1 MKQEKNFIFDKI
13 KCNILIVDDS
23 KTILA
28 TAQMALEEMVNK
40 GIIQFATY
48 LNPAELRDA
57 LVSGNEDYDLLIS
70 DINMAQMSGLD
81 LATELKS
88 HEKFKNRP
96 ILILTTESSPEMKA
110 RGKAI
115 GVTGWM
121 VKPFSDDKLVKAI
134 NMVLGL

>member
-1 MKQEKNFIFDKI
+1 MSKRV
-13 KCNILIVDDS
+13 ILVDDS

-28 TAQMALEEMVNK
+28 TAQMALEEMINK
-40 GIIQFATY
+40 GIIQLATY
-48 LNPAELRDA
+48 LNPAELRSA
-57 LVSGNEDYDLLIS
+57 LLSGNEDYDLLIS

-81 LATELKS
+81 LAEELKT
-88 HEKFKNRP
+88 HDKFKNRP
-96 ILILTTESSPEMKA
+96 ILILTTESSPDMKA

-134 NMVLGL
+134 TMVLGL

>member
-1 MKQEKNFIFDKI
+1 MSKRV
-13 KCNILIVDDS
+13 ILVDDS

-28 TAQMALEEMVNK
+28 TAQMALEEMVTK
-40 GIIQFATY
+40 GLIQFATY

-57 LVSGNEDYDLLIS
+57 LLSGNEDYDLLIS

-81 LATELKS
+81 LAEELKS

>member
-1 MKQEKNFIFDKI
+1 MSKRV
-13 KCNILIVDDS
+13 ILVDDS

-28 TAQMALEEMVNK
+28 TAQMALEELVTK
-40 GIIQFATY
+40 GLIQFATY

-57 LVSGNEDYDLLIS
+57 LLSGNEDYDLLIS

-81 LATELKS
+81 LAEELKS

>member
-1 MKQEKNFIFDKI
+1 MSKRV
-13 KCNILIVDDS
+13 ILVDDS

-40 GIIQFATY
+40 GVIQLATY

-57 LVSGNEDYDLLIS
+57 LLRGMEDYDLLIS

-81 LATELKS
+81 LAEELKA
-88 HEKFKNRP
+88 HDKFKNRP

-121 VKPFSDDKLVKAI
+121 VKPFSDEKLIKAI
-134 NMVLGL
+134 TMVLGL

>member
-1 MKQEKNFIFDKI
+1 M
-13 KCNILIVDDS
+13 ILVDDS

-88 HEKFKNRP
+88 H
-96 ILILTTESSPEMKA
+96 
-110 RGKAI
+110 
-115 GVTGWM
+115 
-121 VKPFSDDKLVKAI
+121 DKLDFFHNPSNNPKTTIKINQRTDQIKA
-134 NMVLGL
+134 

>member
-1 MKQEKNFIFDKI
+1 MVKGVAVSKRV
-13 KCNILIVDDS
+13 ILVDDS

-28 TAQMALEEMVNK
+28 TAQMALEEMVSK
-40 GIIQFATY
+40 GLIEFATY
-48 LNPAELRDA
+48 LNPEELLSA
-57 LVSGNEDYDLLIS
+57 LLAGSETYDLLIS

-81 LATELKS
+81 LSEQLKS

-121 VKPFSDDKLVKAI
+121 VKPFSDEKLVKAI

>member
-1 MKQEKNFIFDKI
+1 MVKGVAVSKRV
-13 KCNILIVDDS
+13 ILVDDS

-28 TAQMALEEMVNK
+28 TAQMALEEMINK
-40 GIIQFATY
+40 GAIEFATY
-48 LNPAELRDA
+48 LNPEELLNA
-57 LVSGNEDYDLLIS
+57 LLDGLETYDLLIS

-81 LATELKS
+81 LSEQLKS

-121 VKPFSDDKLVKAI
+121 VKPFSDEKLVKAI
-134 NMVLGL
+134 TMVLGL